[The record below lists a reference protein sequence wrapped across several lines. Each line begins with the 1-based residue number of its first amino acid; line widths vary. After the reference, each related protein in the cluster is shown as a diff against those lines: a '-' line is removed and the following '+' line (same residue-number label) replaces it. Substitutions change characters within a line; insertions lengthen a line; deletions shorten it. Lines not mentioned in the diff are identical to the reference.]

1 MRTALQATV
10 LSLFMVLAGAFYVF
24 SEPFAPKVEVPSGKD
39 ANPFALFA
47 AQELNKFTV
56 PDRSEVGVPPYPGAR
71 VRYFFKKQKFPN
83 KKKCLPKIKLLP
95 TDEPEKVAEF
105 YRKKLRGYHYT
116 TFTTSHLFYKGKK
129 RLYAEALADC
139 ALPYIF
145 IDANTIDPLM
155 PSAKTVIEIQ
165 YIPKK

>member
-1 MRTALQATV
+1 MGTGLQAMV
-10 LSLFMVLAGAFYVF
+10 LSLFMVLAGAFYAF

-39 ANPFALFA
+39 TSPFALFA
-47 AQELNKFTV
+47 AQEFNKFSV

-71 VRYFFKKQKFPN
+71 VRYFFKKQNFPD
-83 KKKCLPKIKLLP
+83 KRECLPKIRLLS

-145 IDANTIDPLM
+145 IDVNTPDPLM

-165 YIPKK
+165 YLPKK